1 MFAVVDI
8 AGQQVN
14 VEENRKYYV
23 PRLDNDVD
31 AEVTFDSVLLFND
44 GKYVDAVNRAYYSVF
59 HAAKS
64 LLHSIGREVKTHSGL
79 ISEIGFYMIEKNLI
93 EKKYGTILR
102 RLFESRET
110 SDYVVGAVFDE
121 DEVKKMLKDSEDF
134 INMAEGKTEEF
145 LRKYR

>member
-1 MFAVVDI
+1 M
-8 AGQQVN
+8 
-14 VEENRKYYV
+14 EEISLKDLVRKELDASKE
-23 PRLDNDVD
+23 RLEAAN
-31 AEVTFDSVLLFND
+31 LLFND

-64 LLHSIGREVKTHSGL
+64 LLYSIGREVKTHSGL